1 VLTPASFKGHPIHA
15 ILVPLPI
22 GLWIFALVCDVL
34 ARAVGGPEW
43 PTVAFY
49 AIGGGVLGALLAA
62 IPGLIDLISLPPG
75 PTRRTGIAH
84 MSINLA
90 AVAVFAINFGMRWGT
105 LDHSGPVLLTALGVA
120 LIGVSGW
127 LGGEMVYKGGVGV
140 APAARETGRPG
151 AA

>member
-1 VLTPASFKGHPIHA
+1 
-15 ILVPLPI
+15 
-22 GLWIFALVCDVL
+22 
-34 ARAVGGPEW
+34 
-43 PTVAFY
+43 
-49 AIGGGVLGALLAA
+49 
-62 IPGLIDLISLPPG
+62 
-75 PTRRTGIAH
+75 
-84 MSINLA
+84 
-90 AVAVFAINFGMRWGT
+90 MRWGT